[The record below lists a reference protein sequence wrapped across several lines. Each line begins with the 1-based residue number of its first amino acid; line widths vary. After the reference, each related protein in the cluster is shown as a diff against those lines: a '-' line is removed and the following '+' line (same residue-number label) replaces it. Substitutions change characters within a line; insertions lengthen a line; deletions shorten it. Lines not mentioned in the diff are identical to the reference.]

1 MGKGNKPSQ
10 EIPRNREKAIWRRIE
25 RKVWWL
31 MEQEYWKLKRNPNV
45 VVIAYIYDNG
55 TVQLGNNKWNDYGSF
70 TQDMTR
76 YGYERN

>member
-1 MGKGNKPSQ
+1 
-10 EIPRNREKAIWRRIE
+10 
-25 RKVWWL
+25 

-45 VVIAYIYDNG
+45 VVVVFIYDNG
-55 TVQLGNNKWNDYGSF
+55 TVQLGNNRWNDYESF